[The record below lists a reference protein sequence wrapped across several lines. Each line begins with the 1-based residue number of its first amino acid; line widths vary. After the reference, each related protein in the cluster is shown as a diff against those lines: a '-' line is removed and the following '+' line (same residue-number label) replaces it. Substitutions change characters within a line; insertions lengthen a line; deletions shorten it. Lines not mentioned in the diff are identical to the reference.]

1 MKARSWVSVAAC
13 TAVLFV
19 VRAAAAQHPM
29 PPGMTHEQH
38 LAQMKKDA
46 ELKRRGD
53 LSMGLDQDKTT
64 HHFHLTAQG
73 GTIEIST
80 RDDGDETSRSQIRAH
95 LQELVREFAQGN
107 FQKPF
112 MTHDETAP
120 GVPTMERLKESI
132 TYAFEES
139 EHGALLRITTA
150 NTEAIDAVHAF
161 LRFQITEHATGDPL
175 TVSSSDR

>member
-1 MKARSWVSVAAC
+1 MKAQSWVGVTAL

-53 LSMGLDQDKTT
+53 LSMGFDQNRTT
-64 HHFHLTAQG
+64 HHFRLAEQG

-80 RDDGDETSRSQIRAH
+80 NDFGDDTSRSQIRAH
-95 LQELVREFAQGN
+95 LQEIARAFGQGN

-112 MTHDETAP
+112 MTHHETAP
-120 GVPTMERLKESI
+120 GVPTMQRLKESI
-132 TYAFEES
+132 AYAYEER

-150 NTEAIDAVHAF
+150 NAEAIDAVHAF
-161 LRFQITEHATGDPL
+161 LRFQITEHDTGDPL
-175 TVSSSDR
+175 TVPK